1 MTNVLIVTYSKKQYS
16 CIQNTVSYFQ
26 GLFGNSFKFE
36 KMKKFLFAFFKWN
49 KKDKWKIEFIY
60 LIEEYIKTFSLDQ
73 WYPSKCLLSSNFRNS
88 CVIMVSMKI
97 EDTFVKV
104 IFGWG
109 ILAAMFTSGQVNVN
123 MLVDANR

>member
-73 WYPSKCLLSSNFRNS
+73 
-88 CVIMVSMKI
+88 
-97 EDTFVKV
+97 
-104 IFGWG
+104 
-109 ILAAMFTSGQVNVN
+109 
-123 MLVDANR
+123 